1 MHRFYLSVAVLR
13 MLYSTDLFL
22 TLQSRK
28 SWGMKGFINKLG
40 RIHRLASLHITGA
53 MKTAP
58 TDTIDA
64 CVDLLPFHLLVEKLS
79 HCAAMHLVTL
89 PDSHPLVMHV
99 QKAAGRYVKRQG
111 HRYMRS

>member
-1 MHRFYLSVAVLR
+1 
-13 MLYSTDLFL
+13 MLYATDLFL

-28 SWGMKGFINKLG
+28 SQGMKGFINKLG
-40 RIHRLASLHITGA
+40 RIHMLASLHITSA
-53 MKTAP
+53 MKTAA
-58 TDTIDA
+58 TDTIEA
-64 CVDLLPFHLLVEKLS
+64 CADLLPFHLLVEKLT